1 MVLSL
6 VKAKYKTHIEVDDND
21 KRFKNQSPLF
31 YANPNTSAKEQEQP
45 LLDIRFDKNAIVNVW
60 SMVTHTL
67 SGDYLFASLIL
78 VTISIHYN

>member
-45 LLDIRFDKNAIVNVW
+45 LLDIRFDKNAIVNV
-60 SMVTHTL
+60 
-67 SGDYLFASLIL
+67 
-78 VTISIHYN
+78 